1 MKWSVTEKSPAI
13 ELLRINDLLRIE
25 RRRFLDKL
33 EMTKLRIMVIKYIFD
48 RIFSLVLLAV
58 LSPFL
63 LLLFVVYKIKMPKGR
78 FLYRQ
83 VRIGKDGKPFRIIKI
98 RTMNEGADEGGTV
111 TTADD
116 ARILPFGR
124 WLRESK
130 VDTFLELIN
139 ILIGDMSFVGPRPD
153 VPGYADKLEDD
164 DRIILKMRPGLTGP
178 ASIKYRH
185 EDRILAQQ
193 DNPLKYNDEVIWP
206 DKVKINKEYYENWSV
221 WRDVSILLQTVFGK

>member
-1 MKWSVTEKSPAI
+1 MIV
-13 ELLRINDLLRIE
+13 
-25 RRRFLDKL
+25 
-33 EMTKLRIMVIKYIFD
+33 KYCFD
-48 RIFSLVLLAV
+48 RFFSLILLVILSPVLLV
-58 LSPFL
+58 LCIIH
-63 LLLFVVYKIKMPKGR
+63 KIRMPKGS

-83 VRIGKDGKPFRIIKI
+83 VRIGKDGKPFRIFKI
-98 RTMNEGADEGGTV
+98 RTLK
-111 TTADD
+111 DD
-116 ARILPFGR
+116 SESLGSITISDDDRILPFGK

-153 VPGYADKLEDD
+153 VPGYADKLEGD
-164 DRIILKMRPGLTGP
+164 DRVILKMRPGLTGP

-193 DNPLKYNDEVIWP
+193 NDPQKYNDEVIWP

-221 WRDVSILLQTVFGK
+221 WRDISILWNTVFGK

>member
-1 MKWSVTEKSPAI
+1 MI
-13 ELLRINDLLRIE
+13 
-25 RRRFLDKL
+25 
-33 EMTKLRIMVIKYIFD
+33 IKYIFD
-48 RIFSLVLLAV
+48 RFFSLIGLILV
-58 LSPFL
+58 SPFL
-63 LLLFVVYKIKMPKGR
+63 LAIFIVYKIKMPRGR

-83 VRIGKDGKPFRIIKI
+83 VRIGKDGKPFKICKI
-98 RTMNEGADEGGTV
+98 RTMIEDSESGGSV

-116 ARILPFGR
+116 ERILPFGR

-153 VPGYADKLEDD
+153 VPGYADKLEGD

-193 DNPLKYNDEVIWP
+193 DDPKKYNDEVIWP
-206 DKVKINKEYYENWSV
+206 DKVKINKEYYENWSI
-221 WRDVSILLQTVFGK
+221 WLDISILWKTIYG